1 MAAITK
7 DDVWKALSLLMSA
20 FVLPLAAWVWTV
32 NVEVAQLRNDMGDL
46 ERQVEELEEAVE
58 KQEEATRTLIKV
70 ESDLG
75 HVREIL
81 DRIESLVTSQ

>member
-7 DDVWKALSLLMSA
+7 DDIWKAVSLIMSA
-20 FVLPLAAWVWTV
+20 LVLPLAAWGWTV
-32 NVEVAQLRNDMGDL
+32 NVEVAQLRNDVGDL
-46 ERQVEELEEAVE
+46 ERQVEDLERAVE

-81 DRIESLVTSQ
+81 DRIENLVTQ